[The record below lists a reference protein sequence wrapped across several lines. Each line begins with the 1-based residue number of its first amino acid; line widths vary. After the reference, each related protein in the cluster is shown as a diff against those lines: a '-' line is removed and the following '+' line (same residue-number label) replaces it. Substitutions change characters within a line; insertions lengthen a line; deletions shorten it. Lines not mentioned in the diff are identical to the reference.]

1 MSNIQSQIHVLAR
14 HFVDQVVEV
23 LRGASLRDLVSH
35 EVGAAGAG
43 ANGRPVRSAAAVA
56 PAAPSPTPAAKAGR
70 SAGRLPRRS
79 ADEIQAALDKIVALL
94 KRHKDGLRAEEIRSN
109 LGMLSKEMPRI
120 LKEGLSTKKL
130 TSKGQKRATT
140 YFAK

>member
-1 MSNIQSQIHVLAR
+1 MSNIQTQIHVLAR
-14 HFVDQVVEV
+14 SFVDQVVEV

-35 EVGAAGAG
+35 EGASSGG
-43 ANGRPVRSAAAVA
+43 GRPVRSTASSTSSA
-56 PAAPSPTPAAKAGR
+56 PAAVPAAKAAR
-70 SAGRLPRRS
+70 PNERLARRS
-79 ADEIQAALDKIVALL
+79 ADEIQATLDKIVALL
-94 KRHKDGLRAEEIRSN
+94 KKHKDGLRAEEIRSN
-109 LGMLSKEMPRI
+109 LDMLAKEMPRI

>member
-1 MSNIQSQIHVLAR
+1 MSNIQSQIQVLAR

-35 EVGAAGAG
+35 EVGAGAVG
-43 ANGRPVRSAAAVA
+43 NGRPARSAATLA
-56 PAAPSPTPAAKAGR
+56 PAAPSPMPARQAAR
-70 SAGRLPRRS
+70 STGRLPRRS
-79 ADEIQAALDKIVALL
+79 ADEIQAALDKIVGLL
-94 KRHKDGLRAEEIRSN
+94 KKNKDGLRAEEIRSN